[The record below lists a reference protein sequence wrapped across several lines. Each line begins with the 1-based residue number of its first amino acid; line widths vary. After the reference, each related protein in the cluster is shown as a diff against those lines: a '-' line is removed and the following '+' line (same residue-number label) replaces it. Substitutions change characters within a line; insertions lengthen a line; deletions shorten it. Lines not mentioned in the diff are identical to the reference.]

1 MKTNKKTTTRE
12 TMKPS
17 MKNVDYQITNKIY
30 SKVVIAERE
39 RNKVRFKRTIKG
51 GRVCVEQVEEKC

>member
-1 MKTNKKTTTRE
+1 MKL
-12 TMKPS
+12 S
-17 MKNVDYQITNKIY
+17 VKNVDYQITNKIY

-39 RNKVRFKRTIKG
+39 RNKIRLKTTIKG